1 MNARDIRV
9 LLVEDDPAQRDELAG
24 FLEDLGFEVQA
35 TGDGQEAVAALRR
48 GGFDLVI
55 SDVRMPG
62 ISGLQLLKEA
72 RDLDPEIP
80 VILVTAFG
88 TIPDAVACLKDGGS
102 DYLLK
107 PLNLD
112 QVEHSISR
120 ALETRRL
127 QREVADL
134 RRRLGE
140 LETIPGIVTS
150 GGPMAEV
157 LSTIARAARSQVS
170 VLILGESGT
179 GKELLARALH
189 EASPRAGGPF
199 VTVNAAALSPSLLE
213 SELFGHEKGA
223 FTGADRSRKGRFE
236 TAGGG
241 TLFLD
246 EVGDLAPEVQV
257 KLLRVIQER
266 VIERVG
272 SNQPIPV
279 DVRIV
284 AATHRDLPAEV
295 KAGRFREDLFYRLAV
310 VIVEVPALRH
320 RRADIPLLVEHLLEK
335 HLGLGGGGQ
344 KQFSREALDRLVRY
358 DFPGNVRELENIV
371 QRALVLSRGDLI
383 TAADLPSSVQRRRDD
398 PSVESPEAGDDREDR
413 TLPEAVLALER
424 AMIESALAAEKGN
437 QTRAAERLGISERT
451 LRYKMGKWRS
461 A

>member
-1 MNARDIRV
+1 MTERDIRV

-24 FLEDLGFEVQA
+24 FLEDLGFEVHAAGEGQA
-35 TGDGQEAVAALRR
+35 ALAALRR
-48 GGFDLVI
+48 GRIDLVI
-55 SDVRMPG
+55 SDVRIPG
-62 ISGLQLLKEA
+62 ISGVELLKEV
-72 RDLDPEIP
+72 RTIDPEIP

-88 TIPDAVACLKDGGS
+88 TVPEAVACLKNGGS

-112 QVEHSISR
+112 QVEHSIAR

-134 RRRLGE
+134 RRRLGK
-140 LETIPGIVTS
+140 LETLPGIITS

-157 LSTIARAARSQVS
+157 LSTIARAAPSQVS

-189 EASPRAGGPF
+189 GASPRAEGPF
-199 VTVNAAALSPSLLE
+199 VTVNAAALSASLLE

-223 FTGADRSRKGRFE
+223 FTGAERSRKGRFE
-236 TAGGG
+236 AASGG

-246 EVGDLAPEVQV
+246 EVGDLVPEVQV

-320 RRADIPLLVEHLLEK
+320 RRADIPLLIEHLLEK
-335 HLGLGGGGQ
+335 HLALAAGGQ
-344 KQFSREALDRLVRY
+344 KQLSREALDLLVRY

-383 TAADLPSSVQRRRDD
+383 TTADLPISVQRRRDD
-398 PSVESPEAGDDREDR
+398 PSAESPETGGEREER
-413 TLPEAVLALER
+413 TLPEAVQALER
-424 AMIESALAAEKGN
+424 RMIESALAVEKGN
-437 QTRAAERLGISERT
+437 QSRAAERLGVSERT
-451 LRYKMGKWRS
+451 LRYKLGKWRP